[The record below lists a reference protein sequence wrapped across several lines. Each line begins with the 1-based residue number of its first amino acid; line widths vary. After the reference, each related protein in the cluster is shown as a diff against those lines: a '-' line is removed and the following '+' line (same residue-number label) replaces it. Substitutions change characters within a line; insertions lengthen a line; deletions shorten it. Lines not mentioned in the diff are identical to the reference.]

1 MSRRRQLA
9 IVLALG
15 IVASACGSS
24 ETADATPPD
33 GQMPTPAAP
42 GTSAPAADEES
53 DDPAIPDPP
62 EPAGDEAVPAMP
74 ASLVPGCTAKSTLG
88 GHPAW
93 FFFTRPD
100 KPCEGTAKDLDPHA
114 VNELVRLI
122 ASVPKG
128 GRIDGHIFS
137 ISVDAVGK
145 ALLDAQT
152 RGVDV
157 WISTDGAVASLTDP
171 SKVDYL
177 DKLVHKVYC
186 TSANRTSCIS
196 TADGAISHTKLFV
209 MSTATAPDGSVAD
222 DVVWFGS
229 ANQTYASGMR
239 LYNNTVTVY
248 GDTALFNNM
257 RGYLDDL
264 FERRTTAD
272 YYDPD
277 SGRGHFLTDSADV
290 YVSPE
295 AQTDLVV
302 NRLDDITPDD
312 KCDVRVI
319 QASVR
324 DSRMDVV
331 NRLVAMHAGGCAVRV
346 VAATVEPQALT
357 ALKAAG
363 IAVRK
368 KPIHDKSF
376 IVFGKYG
383 ADYAYR
389 VYTGS
394 HNLSGGSAHGYDEI
408 FVKLAAETAAAH
420 PVFDAYTVHFGDAY
434 DDAPAF

>member
-1 MSRRRQLA
+1 MRRQLA

-24 ETADATPPD
+24 ETAGTTPPD

-42 GTSAPAADEES
+42 GTPAPAADEES

-74 ASLVPGCTAKSTLG
+74 ATLVPGCTAKSTLG

-93 FFFTRPD
+93 FFFSRPD

-171 SKVDYL
+171 SKVEYL

-196 TADGAISHTKLFV
+196 TA
-209 MSTATAPDGSVAD
+209 
-222 DVVWFGS
+222 
-229 ANQTYASGMR
+229 R
-239 LYNNTVTVY
+239 
-248 GDTALFNNM
+248 
-257 RGYLDDL
+257 
-264 FERRTTAD
+264 
-272 YYDPD
+272 
-277 SGRGHFLTDSADV
+277 
-290 YVSPE
+290 
-295 AQTDLVV
+295 
-302 NRLDDITPDD
+302 
-312 KCDVRVI
+312 
-319 QASVR
+319 
-324 DSRMDVV
+324 
-331 NRLVAMHAGGCAVRV
+331 
-346 VAATVEPQALT
+346 
-357 ALKAAG
+357 
-363 IAVRK
+363 
-368 KPIHDKSF
+368 
-376 IVFGKYG
+376 
-383 ADYAYR
+383 
-389 VYTGS
+389 
-394 HNLSGGSAHGYDEI
+394 
-408 FVKLAAETAAAH
+408 
-420 PVFDAYTVHFGDAY
+420 
-434 DDAPAF
+434 